1 MIHRSCPT
9 SPASPYTNTHA
20 HTGYDMRKA
29 KSDNAVPESN
39 ALFSQALQKKKYPC
53 RKERG
58 IKQRQDGEKRQGEK
72 LGRSHGNQRGSKRK
86 LVFKRGSRF
95 MHV

>member
-9 SPASPYTNTHA
+9 SPASPYTNTRA

-39 ALFSQALQKKKYPC
+39 ALFSQALQKKKKIHAG
-53 RKERG
+53 RSVGLNRGRTERRG
-58 IKQRQDGEKRQGEK
+58 GEK
-72 LGRSHGNQRGSKRK
+72 S
-86 LVFKRGSRF
+86 
-95 MHV
+95 

>member
-1 MIHRSCPT
+1 MQFLSPT
-9 SPASPYTNTHA
+9 HCSVKPY
-20 HTGYDMRKA
+20 
-29 KSDNAVPESN
+29 
-39 ALFSQALQKKKYPC
+39 KKKYPC

>member
-9 SPASPYTNTHA
+9 SPAPPYTNTRA

-29 KSDNAVPESN
+29 KSDNAVPESY
-39 ALFSQALQKKKYPC
+39 ALFSQALQKNPC
-53 RKERG
+53 RKECG
-58 IKQRQDGEKRQGEK
+58 IKQRQDGEKRRGEK
-72 LGRSHGNQRGSKRK
+72 LGRSRGNQRGSKHK